1 MADDLDKDDDFLDD
15 ELTTMLRAAVQ
26 EELSELP
33 TNDIEDDVDGPP
45 REKIIDAEAG
55 AKKVE
60 AAEMEARRGA
70 KSETQTDKP
79 DDKPAD
85 QPPAD
90 TAKAETPPAAPS
102 DLDALLDGLPDDRK
116 TALRDRIAQADGFTS
131 LFAGREEELSRHG
144 ATPVDAVKRF
154 LHLNEFANK
163 RPDEYAAWVLK
174 EVAGD
179 KAGELLTKA
188 AEHLGLKVTIAQD
201 EDDPFE
207 DEEVKRLRE
216 ENARLKG
223 QKQFGPDA
231 PHVQQEQV
239 VDAYQAFVSEAGP
252 DGLPLR
258 PMWQALEAKIG
269 QAAQAEKAKLGR
281 NLNFDDLA
289 RIYSEQERA
298 VLAARGFSAAQ
309 PAPAAAPPT
318 QTTDAAR
325 VARAMQASKSIDGSG
340 PGATRTPAGP
350 PPGATIEQTI
360 AFVMEQEGKG

>member
-15 ELTTMLRAAVQ
+15 ELTTMLRDAVQ
-26 EELSELP
+26 AELSELP
-33 TNDIEDDVDGPP
+33 TDDITDDVDGPP

-60 AAEMEARRGA
+60 AAELEARRGA
-70 KSETQTDKP
+70 KTET
-79 DDKPAD
+79 PAD
-85 QPPAD
+85 KA
-90 TAKAETPPAAPS
+90 AETPPAAPS
-102 DLDALLDGLPDDRK
+102 DLDALLDGLPDDRR

-131 LFAGREEELSRHG
+131 LFTGREEELSRFG

-154 LHLNEFANK
+154 LHLNDFAQK

-188 AEHLGLKVTIAQD
+188 AEHLGLKVTVAQD

-207 DEEVKRLRE
+207 DEEVKRLKA
-216 ENARLKG
+216 ENAALKG

-231 PHVQQEQV
+231 PQVQTEQI
-239 VDAYQAFVSEAGP
+239 VDAYQAFVGEVGP

-258 PMWQALEAKIG
+258 PMWGALEAKIG

-298 VLAARGFSAAQ
+298 VLAGRGFSAAQ
-309 PAPAAAPPT
+309 PAPPAAPPT

-325 VARAMQASKSIDGSG
+325 MARAMQASKSIDGSG

-350 PPGATIEQTI
+350 PPGASIEQTI